1 MSIRPRFR
9 VENLLHSPAGKLLQ
23 RATNNNRNQEN
34 NKAISM
40 VLVQLVT
47 NDGEKHGAGSVKRG
61 KWSPDEANPAL
72 GQASGN
78 EHPNLFN
85 KKTGHAAH
93 NEEDDHLV
101 PAKMHRV
108 QVRRELRLRWLGL
121 GERSGL
127 GCS

>member
-23 RATNNNRNQEN
+23 RAANNNRDQEN
-34 NKAISM
+34 DQVIGM
-40 VLVQLVT
+40 MLVQLVT
-47 NDGEKHGAGSVKRG
+47 NNSQKHGAGSVKRRE
-61 KWSPDEANPAL
+61 WSPDEANPAL

-93 NEEDDHLV
+93 YEEDDHLV

-108 QVRRELRLRWLGL
+108 QI
-121 GERSGL
+121 
-127 GCS
+127 C

>member
-1 MSIRPRFR
+1 MSVRPRFR

-23 RATNNNRNQEN
+23 RATNNNRDQEN
-34 NKAISM
+34 NKAIGM

-47 NDGEKHGAGSVKRG
+47 NNGEKHRASSIKRG
-61 KWSPDEANPAL
+61 KWSPDETNPAL

-85 KKTGHAAH
+85 KKAGHTAH
-93 NEEDDHLV
+93 YEEDDHLV

-108 QVRRELRLRWLGL
+108 QI
-121 GERSGL
+121 
-127 GCS
+127 C